1 MLPFLNS
8 GVILAILQS
17 SGNVVVLMERFIICV
32 SGFTIEAHP
41 SLRKIDD
48 MSSNPGDLFNSRS
61 LIKSLTVFSET
72 LENSNSDFI
81 SYRNMETLQYLFP
94 IL

>member
-1 MLPFLNS
+1 
-8 GVILAILQS
+8 
-17 SGNVVVLMERFIICV
+17 MERFIIWV

-72 LENSNSDFI
+72 LENS
-81 SYRNMETLQYLFP
+81 
-94 IL
+94 